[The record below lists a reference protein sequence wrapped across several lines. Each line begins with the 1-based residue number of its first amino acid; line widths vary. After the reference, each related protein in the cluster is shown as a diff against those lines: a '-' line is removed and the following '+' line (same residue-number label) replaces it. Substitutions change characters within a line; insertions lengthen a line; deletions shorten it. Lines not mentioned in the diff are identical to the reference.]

1 MLYHLLYPLHK
12 TVAAFNVFK
21 YITFRSA
28 AAVVTALLVSF
39 ALGPRVIRWL
49 RVLKVGQQV
58 RDDGPQTHLT
68 KKGTPTMGGLLVIAA
83 VASSVLLWSD
93 LTNRYV
99 WVVLFATLSFG
110 GIGFLDDYRKVVKRQ
125 STGLKAWEKFGL
137 QIAASLLIGLFLH
150 YFSGDPDAAHLTV
163 PFFKRLV
170 IDLGWFYVPFSVVV
184 IVGSSNAVNLTDGL
198 DGLAAGLVGIAAT
211 ANAVLVYIGGNRIIA
226 DYLKIQYI
234 PASGELTVVCA
245 ALLGASLGFLWY
257 NAHPAEVFMGDVGS
271 LSLGGALGALAVVTK
286 HELILIVVGGI
297 FVVEAFSVML
307 QVASYKLTGKRVFKM
322 APIHHHFEQLGWPE
336 SKVIIR
342 FWIVGI
348 ILALVSIG
356 SLKLR

>member
-12 TVAAFNVFK
+12 TFALFNVFR

-28 AAVVTALLVSF
+28 GAVVTALLVSF
-39 ALGPRVIRWL
+39 ALGPSIVRWL
-49 RVLKVGQQV
+49 RALKVGQQV

-68 KKGTPTMGGLLVIAA
+68 KKGTPTMGGILIIAA
-83 VASSVLLWSD
+83 VAASVLLWSD

-99 WVVLFATLSFG
+99 WVVLFATLAFG
-110 GIGFLDDYRKVVKRQ
+110 GIGFIDDYRKVVKKR
-125 STGLKAWEKFGL
+125 SKGLSAKEKFGL
-137 QIAASLLIGLFLH
+137 QIAASLLIGLFL
-150 YFSGDPDAAHLTV
+150 YYYSGDPDSAHLTV
-163 PFFKRLV
+163 PFFKRLF

-211 ANAVLVYIGGNRIIA
+211 ANAVLVYIGGNKILA

-234 PASGELTVVCA
+234 AGSGELAVVCA

-297 FVVEAFSVML
+297 FVVEALSVML
-307 QVASYKLTGKRVFKM
+307 QVASFKLTGKRIFKM
-322 APIHHHFEQLGWPE
+322 APIHHHFEEIGWPE

-348 ILALVSIG
+348 ILALVSLG